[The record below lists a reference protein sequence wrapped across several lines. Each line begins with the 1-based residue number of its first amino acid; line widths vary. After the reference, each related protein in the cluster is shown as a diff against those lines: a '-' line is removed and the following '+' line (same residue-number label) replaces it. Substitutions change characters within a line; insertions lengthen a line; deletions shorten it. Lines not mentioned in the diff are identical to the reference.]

1 MRNVYDDKSE
11 IRNPKFETGIGKG
24 KDIFRFLNS
33 DIISDSEICV
43 SDLLLGGEIVSD
55 LGR

>member
-33 DIISDSEICV
+33 DIISDSEIRV